1 MHVKHKFSCLDVYI
15 IEVVDYSD
23 AITVLSSV
31 LINDDTKKIRR
42 VLSLEPNKAHFFFQ
56 ENVTDPVRTVD
67 FPRFYPL
74 PCHRITINLL
84 CFKETFHA
92 NSFLFISSYE
102 LLKFRERAIITRLM
116 EGHLWLWKYPRK
128 TLFCI
133 LANAVCLLDL
143 YKL

>member
-67 FPRFYPL
+67 FPRFYPM
-74 PCHRITINLL
+74 PCHRITINNYSVFRRNVSCKLFFVYILL
-84 CFKETFHA
+84 
-92 NSFLFISSYE
+92 
-102 LLKFRERAIITRLM
+102 
-116 EGHLWLWKYPRK
+116 
-128 TLFCI
+128 
-133 LANAVCLLDL
+133 
-143 YKL
+143 